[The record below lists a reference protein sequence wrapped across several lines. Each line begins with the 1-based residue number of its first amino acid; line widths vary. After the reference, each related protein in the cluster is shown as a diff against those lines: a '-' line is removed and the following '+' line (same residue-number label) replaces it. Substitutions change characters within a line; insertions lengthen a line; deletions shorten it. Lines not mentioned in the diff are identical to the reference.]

1 MKATKILVMF
11 AVLGLICS
19 SFTEQGRWVIDSQS
33 RLSIHGS
40 TNVNSFQCNL
50 RQYANNDTLEYV
62 SSEESIDLKFTRNSM
77 RVPVKG
83 FNCGSNQITKDFLQ
97 TLKSDTYPH
106 LEIFFRSFK
115 NRSIRN
121 NSYIDGVVDITLAG
135 ATKRYVVRYFV
146 RKPAEDIIL
155 LTGTQAVNFG
165 DFKLNPPQKMMGL
178 IQVQECLEV
187 EFNLTLKCL

>member
-11 AVLGLICS
+11 AVLGLVCS
-19 SFTEQGRWVIDSQS
+19 SFTEQGRWIIDPQS

-50 RQYANNDTLEYV
+50 RQYSNNDTLEYV
-62 SSEESIDLKFTRNSM
+62 SNAESIDLKFSRNRM
-77 RVPVKG
+77 RIPVKG
-83 FNCGSNQITKDFLQ
+83 FNCGNNQITRDFLHA
-97 TLKSDTYPH
+97 LKSDTYPH

-115 NRSIRN
+115 NHSIRN

-135 ATKRYVVRYFV
+135 ATKRYVVKYFV
-146 RKPAEDIIL
+146 RKPSEDVIL

>member
-11 AVLGLICS
+11 AVLGFICS
-19 SFTEQGRWVIDSQS
+19 SFTEQGRWIIDPQS

-62 SSEESIDLKFTRNSM
+62 SNAESIDLKFTRNRM
-77 RVPVKG
+77 RIPVKG
-83 FNCGSNQITKDFLQ
+83 FNCGSNQITRDFLH
-97 TLKSDTYPH
+97 TLKSETYPN

-115 NRSIRN
+115 NHSIRN

-146 RKPAEDIIL
+146 RKPSEDIIL
-155 LTGTQAVNFG
+155 LTGIQAVNFG
-165 DFKLNPPQKMMGL
+165 DFNLNPPQKMMGL